1 MKYKIKLYHGSRSGI
16 KGPIVPKS
24 RMECDFGCGFYMGT
38 NVNQPLTLIYNAED
52 PVLYTVEIDLEGLNV
67 LELDRNIEW
76 AMVVAY
82 HRGYL
87 DAFKHTDLYRYIS
100 KLVSGKDLIQGAIAD
115 DRMFIV
121 LDRFFN
127 GVITDEALIHC
138 LSDLDLG
145 IQYVAVTEKACKQIK
160 ILEQRKLTDS
170 EKTELKVL
178 SDNNRKIGV
187 DLVNSVSRQYRRIG
201 KYFDEIVEDY
211 HES

>member
-1 MKYKIKLYHGSRSGI
+1 MSH
-16 KGPIVPKS
+16 
-24 RMECDFGCGFYMGT
+24 
-38 NVNQPLTLIYNAED
+38 
-52 PVLYTVEIDLEGLNV
+52 TVEINLEGLSI
-67 LELDRNIEW
+67 LELKRDIEC

-87 DAFKHTDLYRYIS
+87 DPYKDTDLYRHIT
-100 KLVSGKDLIQGAIAD
+100 KLVSGKDVIQGAIAD

-127 GVITDEALIHC
+127 GEITDEALIHC

-145 IQYVAVTEKACKQIK
+145 IQYTAVTEKACSQIE
-160 ILEQRKLTDS
+160 ILEQRKLRDS
-170 EKTELKVL
+170 EKKELKVL
-178 SDNNRKIGV
+178 SENNRKLGV

>member
-1 MKYKIKLYHGSRSGI
+1 M
-16 KGPIVPKS
+16 
-24 RMECDFGCGFYMGT
+24 
-38 NVNQPLTLIYNAED
+38 
-52 PVLYTVEIDLEGLNV
+52 
-67 LELDRNIEW
+67 
-76 AMVVAY
+76 
-82 HRGYL
+82 
-87 DAFKHTDLYRYIS
+87 
-100 KLVSGKDLIQGAIAD
+100 IQGAIAD

-178 SDNNRKIGV
+178 SNNNRKIGV

-201 KYFDEIVEDY
+201 KYFDEIVEEY